1 LARLPRGIHF
11 LCVPK
16 ENESKE
22 KAPDIALN
30 PTFNLVLWRGRKLAT
45 LTNLYGTNLDAIV
58 AGG

>member
-1 LARLPRGIHF
+1 
-11 LCVPK
+11 VPK